1 MNARTRVIVAAVIG
15 LAGFAGTI
23 LVTPWQV
30 AELVGWDLM
39 AATVVGTVLV
49 TTWGK
54 TPAQT
59 RALATGED
67 NSRVGAGL
75 ILIGASLAS
84 LVGAG
89 LLLLRAASADNPAHT
104 LMVGL
109 VVLSVVLSW
118 AAVHAVFTLRYAHL
132 FYSTGGGIDWHAD
145 DDPDFGDFA
154 YVALT
159 LGMTFQVSDTDLT
172 TKTIRKAALHH
183 ALLSYLF
190 GVVVLAT
197 TINVIASLLAK

>member
-1 MNARTRVIVAAVIG
+1 MNARTRVIVAVLIG
-15 LAGFAGTI
+15 MAGFGGTVP
-23 LVTPWQV
+23 VTPWQV
-30 AELVGWDLM
+30 ADLVGWDML
-39 AATVVGTVLV
+39 AATVVGTVLA

-59 RALATGED
+59 KALATRED

-75 ILIGASLAS
+75 VLIGASLAS

-89 LLLLRAASADNPAHT
+89 LLLLRAASADNPAHN

-118 AAVHAVFTLRYAHL
+118 ASIHAVFTLRYAHL

-145 DDPDFGDFA
+145 DDPDYGDFA